1 MSDLNQAQDENLNVI
16 ADAPPT
22 QPQGMLEAPTLQ
34 QVRAE
39 AELLPLIADDQDIRE
54 LYAHFGVKSADDL
67 AETDWREFIRLTKMS
82 CEDRAAVFRRERTA
96 PPPIA
101 VELNGDTTITMRD
114 KAVALAKMGFRIF
127 PVKQGTK
134 APAQPPNKARP
145 PKGRYHQRIPSCDL
159 ADVAAMWTGLRGES
173 LSFDIGINT
182 EGLLV
187 LDIDDKEKRTGT
199 FEALIAH
206 HGLDTQTVVA
216 STPSGGKHYFYKLPT
231 DVDPTTVGFGSD
243 KLGSGIDHRSYN
255 SLVVA
260 AGTRRANGEYRWVRS
275 PAESDMKEAPRSL
288 VELCQRARERQPHDP
303 LVMPGFEV
311 DQPDAV
317 ERFRQFAINEGPEA
331 VLGANGR
338 NDTIALLRRAGDY
351 GLMAATAVET
361 MCEPGDGT
369 ILRPIR
375 RGMRTN
381 CWNWQRAWNRL
392 GLSR

>member
-1 MSDLNQAQDENLNVI
+1 MSDLKQYENLKLI
-16 ADAPPT
+16 KDAPAT
-22 QPQGMLEAPTLQ
+22 QPQGLAEAPTLQ

-39 AELLPLIADDQDIRE
+39 AEVLPFFADDQAIRE
-54 LYAHFGVKSADDL
+54 LYAHFGVKAADDL
-67 AETDWREFIRLTKMS
+67 AKSDWREFIRLAKMS
-82 CEDRAAVFRRERTA
+82 DDERAEVLVNKRTA

-101 VELNGDTTITMRD
+101 VELNGNTTITMRD
-114 KAVALAKMGFRIF
+114 KAVALAKMGFQVL

-134 APAQPPNKARP
+134 APAQPPNKPRP
-145 PKGRYHQRIPSCDL
+145 PKGQYHQRIPSCDL

-199 FEALIAH
+199 ASFEALIAH

-260 AGTRRANGEYRWVRS
+260 AGTKRANG
-275 PAESDMKEAPRSL
+275 
-288 VELCQRARERQPHDP
+288 
-303 LVMPGFEV
+303 
-311 DQPDAV
+311 
-317 ERFRQFAINEGPEA
+317 
-331 VLGANGR
+331 
-338 NDTIALLRRAGDY
+338 
-351 GLMAATAVET
+351 
-361 MCEPGDGT
+361 
-369 ILRPIR
+369 
-375 RGMRTN
+375 
-381 CWNWQRAWNRL
+381 
-392 GLSR
+392 